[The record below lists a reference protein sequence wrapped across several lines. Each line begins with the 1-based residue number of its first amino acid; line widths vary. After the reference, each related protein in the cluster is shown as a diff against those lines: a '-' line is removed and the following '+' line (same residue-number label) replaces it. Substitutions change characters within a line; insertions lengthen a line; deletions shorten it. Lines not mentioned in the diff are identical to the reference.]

1 MYEGMDDMQNSSRK
15 DIFSDTEET
24 AVKSNTEKR
33 FASKG
38 YEQFYHEML
47 KKSGINEIYHR
58 SFLLYG
64 ISDIV
69 MTNIGRELPVNN
81 HDVQRK

>member
-24 AVKSNTEKR
+24 AVKSNIEKR

-47 KKSGINEIYHR
+47 KKSGINESYHR
-58 SFLLYG
+58 SFF
-64 ISDIV
+64 IV
-69 MTNIGRELPVNN
+69 WDFRYCQ
-81 HDVQRK
+81 D

>member
-1 MYEGMDDMQNSSRK
+1 MCRTVPARIFFRIRRK
-15 DIFSDTEET
+15 QLSKAIP
-24 AVKSNTEKR
+24 KKR

-47 KKSGINEIYHR
+47 KKSGINESYHR

-69 MTNIGRELPVNN
+69 RTNIGRELSVNN